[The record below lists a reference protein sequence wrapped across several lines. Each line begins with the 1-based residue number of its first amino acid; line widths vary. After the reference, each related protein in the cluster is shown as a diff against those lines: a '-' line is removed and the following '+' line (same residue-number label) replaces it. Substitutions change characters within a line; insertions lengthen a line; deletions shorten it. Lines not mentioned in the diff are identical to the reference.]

1 MCCIGH
7 GGVRHTAR
15 GRQRW
20 EAEASRPSRDLM
32 GSRTARVDNINSV
45 VVKTKQPECM
55 LLLQGTWDMAA
66 HRLPKLGLR
75 RSDNPLDMR
84 APGRHNTLI
93 QAKTLAAFA
102 LLGPKVGYSRGI
114 QLKCYLRVLSL
125 GNLNITTGFNCL
137 FLKQGHMSQLP
148 SNLLI

>member
-1 MCCIGH
+1 MRVCVALGIVVYATQH
-7 GGVRHTAR
+7 VGGR
-15 GRQRW
+15 GKQTF
-20 EAEASRPSRDLM
+20 E
-32 GSRTARVDNINSV
+32 RTARVDNINSV

-93 QAKTLAAFA
+93 QAKTLVFKDTT
-102 LLGPKVGYSRGI
+102 PT
-114 QLKCYLRVLSL
+114 SL
-125 GNLNITTGFNCL
+125 
-137 FLKQGHMSQLP
+137 
-148 SNLLI
+148 

>member
-15 GRQRW
+15 GLDGFKDSQ
-20 EAEASRPSRDLM
+20 
-32 GSRTARVDNINSV
+32 VDNINSV

-93 QAKTLAAFA
+93 QAKTLVFKDTTPTSLWLKAAFA